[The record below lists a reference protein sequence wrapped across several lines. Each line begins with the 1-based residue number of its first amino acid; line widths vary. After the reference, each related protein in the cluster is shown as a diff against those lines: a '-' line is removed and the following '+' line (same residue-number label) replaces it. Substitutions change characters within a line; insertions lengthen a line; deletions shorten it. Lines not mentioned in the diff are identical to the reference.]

1 LQLAITQAR
10 SSISAVPPKSWASL
24 SKSSR
29 IELSRS
35 MARKPSPIIQGLNH
49 LPSQKNDKLRLA
61 RRELYIKNVISHL
74 TLDHG

>member
-1 LQLAITQAR
+1 
-10 SSISAVPPKSWASL
+10 
-24 SKSSR
+24 
-29 IELSRS
+29 